1 VTLQIDAA
9 PGKTDET
16 TMTDYPG
23 FGFEIVARD
32 EASRARL
39 GRLQTPH
46 GTIMTPAFIFC
57 ATKGAVKAAGPSEL
71 ADANADII
79 LANTYHLLIQPGPD
93 LVARMGGLHK
103 FMAWSGPMLTDSGG
117 FQIFSLGAGT
127 EAEEVKGNRPDKR
140 NPLLTELTDEG
151 ATFRSPRDGAYHHL
165 TPEKSIDIQ
174 RKLGAD
180 LIVVLDE
187 CTPFHVDRDYT
198 ARSLE
203 MTHRWADRSLAEF
216 ERHHDGRQALYGVI
230 QGGIYEDLRR
240 EGAEFVASRPFFG
253 HAVGGCLGAHK
264 DQMYDIVDYATRPLA
279 AYERPIH
286 LLGIG
291 GMRDIWEGVALGIDT
306 FDCVTPT
313 RIARHGWAHAQRPP
327 PRGRGSARS
336 GMRLPGLR
344 DRVAGLCASPAQ
356 SERNPR
362 PAAPDAAQHDLHDTP
377 DDDDPHGAAG
387 WPLRRGQ
394 GGLVRLGRFANRHR
408 RACLS

>member
-1 VTLQIDAA
+1 
-9 PGKTDET
+9 
-16 TMTDYPG
+16 MTDYPG
-23 FGFEIVARD
+23 FGFDIVARD
-32 EASRARL
+32 GTSRARL
-39 GRLQTPH
+39 GRLRTPH
-46 GTIMTPAFIFC
+46 GEIETPAFIFC
-57 ATKGAVKAAGPSEL
+57 ATKGAIKAAGPREL

-103 FMAWSGPMLTDSGG
+103 FMAWDGPMLTDSGG

-127 EAEEVKGNRPDKR
+127 DANEVKGSRPDKR
-140 NPLLTELTDEG
+140 NKLLTELTEEG

-198 ARSLE
+198 GKSLD
-203 MTHRWADRSLAEF
+203 MTHRWGDRSLAEF
-216 ERHHDGRQALYGVI
+216 QRHHDGRQALYGVI
-230 QGGIYEDLRR
+230 QGGIYEDMRR

-264 DQMYDIVDYATRPLA
+264 DKMYDIVDYATRPLA
-279 AYERPIH
+279 DNTRPIH

-306 FDCVTPT
+306 YDCVTPT
-313 RIARHGWAHAQRPP
+313 RIARHGWA
-327 PRGRGSARS
+327 
-336 GMRLPGLR
+336 
-344 DRVAGLCASPAQ
+344 
-356 SERNPR
+356 
-362 PAAPDAAQHDLHDTP
+362 
-377 DDDDPHGAAG
+377 
-387 WPLRRGQ
+387 
-394 GGLVRLGRFANRHR
+394 LVRQAENHRVNMRNARHR
-408 RACLS
+408 EDEGPLDPECDCRACTTVSRAYLHHLLKANEILGLQFLTLHNMTFMTRLMATIRAALAENRFPEAKAAWFG